1 MVLFLSAIPSSVV
14 KTYLKTMTTTLTR
27 GYGNTCCLSSRI
39 IKRYPAR
46 SHTHFA
52 SLFPC
57 VYRES
62 VCVCLVATCI
72 SVSLCMFIVV
82 SLGSDILEDVSAEKA
97 RMIQTLDSESPM
109 IALTTGFAA
118 YATLQNTIS
127 DMSWECYSQ
136 LDDDQKRDFR
146 RPDRRLVALAERMI
160 ANAAHADAS
169 VVELEKI
176 QQTAHVYE
184 TDARATRL
192 LCKSV
197 LEELVTRFDEQLER
211 EKELILWHETTVK
224 SNAKMHGHALY
235 AVQETAKMLKS
246 SRDKLEVVRA
256 ECQAASSSLTT
267 EHALVVEQVTG

>member
-1 MVLFLSAIPSSVV
+1 ML
-14 KTYLKTMTTTLTR
+14 
-27 GYGNTCCLSSRI
+27 
-39 IKRYPAR
+39 
-46 SHTHFA
+46 
-52 SLFPC
+52 
-57 VYRES
+57 
-62 VCVCLVATCI
+62 
-72 SVSLCMFIVV
+72 IVV

-127 DMSWECYSQ
+127 CWECYSQ

-146 RPDRRLVALAERMI
+146 RPARRLVALAERMI

-197 LEELVTRFDEQLER
+197 LEELVIRFDDQLER
-211 EKELILWHETTVK
+211 EQELILWHETTVK

-235 AVQETAKMLKS
+235 AVQESAKMLKS

-256 ECQAASSSLTT
+256 ECQAASSSLST

>member
-1 MVLFLSAIPSSVV
+1 MVLFQSAIPSSVV
-14 KTYLKTMTTTLTR
+14 KTCLKTMTPSMTC
-27 GYGNTCCLSSRI
+27 GYGNSCGLSSGI
-39 IKRYPAR
+39 SKRYPAR

-62 VCVCLVATCI
+62 VCVCRVATCI
-72 SVSLCMFIVV
+72 SLILCMLIVV
-82 SLGSDILEDVSAEKA
+82 SLGSVILEDVSAEKA
-97 RMIQTLDSESPM
+97 RMIQTLDSESPV
-109 IALTTGFAA
+109 IALL
-118 YATLQNTIS
+118 TLQNTIS
-127 DMSWECYSQ
+127 CWEYYSQ

-146 RPDRRLVALAERMI
+146 MPARRLVALAERMI
-160 ANAAHADAS
+160 ANAAH
-169 VVELEKI
+169 
-176 QQTAHVYE
+176 VYE
-184 TDARATRL
+184 TDAHAARL

-197 LEELVTRFDEQLER
+197 LEELVIRFDDELEHK
-211 EKELILWHETTVK
+211 KELILWHETTVK

-246 SRDKLEVVRA
+246 SRDELEVVRA